1 MAVSLLMAEMQWDE
15 WDGEVIEG
23 VRFMNTFTAN
33 LARNSRTIGAE
44 QERKR
49 LIRIMEKESGHYFVD
64 PQCRCK
70 YCDLFYLI
78 NDVNI
83 L

>member
-1 MAVSLLMAEMQWDE
+1 MSDKYQLISEEFGRQ
-15 WDGEVIEG
+15 
-23 VRFMNTFTAN
+23 
-33 LARNSRTIGAE
+33 

-49 LIRIMEKESGHYFVD
+49 IIRIMEIESGHYFVD
-64 PQCRCK
+64 PNCGCL